1 MIIGAVCFIVVLGGC
16 AAYILPQ
23 MVHKPVAQPAQSV
36 PARAI
41 AHDRA
46 DVAAV
51 SVTSVQ
57 SAEVPKKK
65 KDVESEPT
73 SVDGP
78 ASGGTAQVEKGP
90 GTKIEVQIDEGLDT
104 EHAHAPDLSGDDDDE
119 SNDDS
124 SPAPP
129 MLPSG
134 VSSGASARQSLA
146 L

>member
-23 MVHKPVAQPAQSV
+23 MVHKPVAHPAQSV

-46 DVAAV
+46 DAVAV

-57 SAEVPKKK
+57 SAEVPKK

-90 GTKIEVQIDEGLDT
+90 GTKIEVQFDEGLGTEDT
-104 EHAHAPDLSGDDDDE
+104 HARNLPSDDDDE